1 MFPMFQGG
9 TWASPQH
16 FSVYDVNEI
25 GITFII
31 LDFLTLTHRNT
42 SA

>member
-9 TWASPQH
+9 TWASPEH

-25 GITFII
+25 GSTG
-31 LDFLTLTHRNT
+31 TWVN
-42 SA
+42 